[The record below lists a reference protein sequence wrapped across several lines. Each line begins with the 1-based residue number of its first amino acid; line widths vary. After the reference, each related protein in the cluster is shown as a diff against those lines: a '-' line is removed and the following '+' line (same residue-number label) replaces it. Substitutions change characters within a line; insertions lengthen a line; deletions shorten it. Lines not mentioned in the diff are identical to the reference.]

1 MEWFEWVMV
10 IIIIATI
17 YLSLKANLGIISGGI
32 VVGIVLFGLG
42 GIHSCIEKRNTITPL
57 SVLATSDKWE
67 RFYPRC
73 NKVLALSAQKTEA
86 PSWKLFGDTKTKG
99 QLDQDINKLL
109 DEALLILGT
118 SELVKTFHEIREY
131 RTKIVE
137 YNQKISDLK
146 TRRILADKKEVRRCD
161 SEIEDHK
168 DRIERIQEEI
178 ARLKKKLSQHFLEM
192 GITLNDD
199 QLEMLIT
206 GVTGDDDAKMF
217 AVFHTV
223 KHFTVQLKKLA
234 ADTGE
239 NIEVARK
246 YYGVHTVLLKVLLRL
261 QDLYVERIQK
271 DYIPKLDKIVDDTE
285 ALLSQTNRLL
295 KDSDDAHA
303 QVYKANAEAQQLT
316 LRAAALYSKY
326 LKQNRERVRKAR
338 EKVYKEYQ
346 AALNTYETV
355 TNAHILISL
364 IRKAD
369 SFYKSLSELQVPDLV
384 VFSNTEM
391 KKEFEKLTIKMR
403 R

>member
-1 MEWFEWVMV
+1 MEGFDAIYGLIV
-10 IIIIATI
+10 IATI
-17 YLSLKANLGIISGGI
+17 CVVLKADMGIIAGGT
-32 VVGIVLFGLG
+32 IVLCVIAGLG
-42 GIHSCIEKRNTITPL
+42 GIQSYLEERNTITPS
-57 SVLATSDKWE
+57 SVLATSEKWE

-73 NKVLALSAQKTEA
+73 NRVLALWTQQAEA
-86 PSWKLFGDTKTKG
+86 PSWQLFGDKKTKG
-99 QLDQDINKLL
+99 DLEQDVNKLL
-109 DEALLILGT
+109 DEALLILGS
-118 SELVKTFHEIREY
+118 SELVKTFHEIRGY
-131 RTKIVE
+131 QTKIVE
-137 YNQKISDLK
+137 SNQKISDLK
-146 TRRILADKKEVRRCD
+146 TRRILADKRGVRKCD
-161 SEIEDHK
+161 SEIEDHQ
-168 DRIERIQEEI
+168 DRIERVQEEI
-178 ARLKKKLSQHFLEM
+178 NHLKKKLSRQFHEM

-199 QLEMLIT
+199 QLDMLIT

-223 KHFTVQLKKLA
+223 KHFIVQLKQLT

-261 QDLYVERIQK
+261 QDIYVERIQN
-271 DYIPKLDKIVDDTE
+271 DYMPKLDKIVEDTE
-285 ALLSQTNRLL
+285 ELLSQTNRLL

-303 QVYKANAEAQQLT
+303 QVYKANTEAQQLT

-326 LKQNRERVRKAR
+326 LKQNEKRVLKAK

-369 SFYKSLSELQVPDLV
+369 SFYKSLSRLQVPDLV

-403 R
+403 E